1 MFLNIITP
9 CSRPYNLIDISE
21 SINIPKE
28 NYRWIV
34 VFDSESLPNLDLIP
48 ENCECYPIKDLN
60 SVSGNAQ
67 RNYAL
72 SLVDSGHVYFN
83 DDDTTIHNEL
93 WENIKDLENDFIIFS
108 QADKNGEIRLR
119 GDVIQEFSLT
129 NLVSNIDSHNF
140 IFSKDLIKDSVFKL
154 DKYYADGI
162 FATECYSRSKNLFT
176 IDKVLSIYNS
186 LR

>member
-9 CSRPYNLIDISE
+9 CSRPYNLLDISN

-34 VFDSESLPNLDLIP
+34 VFDSESLPNLTLP
-48 ENCECYPIKDLN
+48 ENCECYAIKDPM

-72 SLVDSGHVYFN
+72 SLVESGHIYFN
-83 DDDTTIHNEL
+83 DDDTTIYNEL

-108 QADKNGEIRLR
+108 QADKNGDIRLR
-119 GDVIQEFSLT
+119 GDVIQEFSLET
-129 NLVSNIDSHNF
+129 LVSNIDSHNF
-140 IFSKDLIKDSVFKL
+140 IFSKDILEDSVFEL
-154 DKYYADGI
+154 GKYFADGI
-162 FATECYSRSKNLFT
+162 FATEIYNKSKDINV
-176 IDKVLSIYNS
+176 IDKVLSIYNI